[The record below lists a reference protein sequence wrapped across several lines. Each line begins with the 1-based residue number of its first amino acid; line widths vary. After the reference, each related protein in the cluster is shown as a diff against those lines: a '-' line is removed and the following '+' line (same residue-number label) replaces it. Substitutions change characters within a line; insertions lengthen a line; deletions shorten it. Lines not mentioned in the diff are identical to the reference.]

1 MGDNKLYEK
10 IINLPHKTSKN
21 RKRMSMHDRAA
32 QFSAFAALTG
42 YGDEIAEKAR
52 LTDSKTYITEDA
64 AFIINERINRLL
76 EREKERPRV
85 TITRFVKDKLKSGGK
100 EEEMSVTV
108 RRVDTVNRQII
119 TDKNEKIAID
129 DITFIAGEIF

>member
-1 MGDNKLYEK
+1 
-10 IINLPHKTSKN
+10 
-21 RKRMSMHDRAA
+21 MSMHDRAA

-52 LTDSKTYITEDA
+52 LTDSKTFITEDA

-129 DITFIAGEIF
+129 DITFISGEIF

>member
-1 MGDNKLYEK
+1 
-10 IINLPHKTSKN
+10 
-21 RKRMSMHDRAA
+21 MSMRDRAA

-52 LTDSKTYITEDA
+52 LTDDRTFISDDA

-129 DITFIAGEIF
+129 DITFISGEIF

>member
-10 IINLPHKTSKN
+10 IINLPHKTSKT
-21 RKRMSMHDRAA
+21 RKRMSMRDRAA

-129 DITFIAGEIF
+129 DIIFIAGEIF